1 MSVKKMPT
9 LCMVC
14 TIHTEMGHRNM
25 EKYYKSQVQFLT
37 CKILLL
43 TLNIYSCFLIYW
55 QETHQFLIITF
66 QRSWYIFPLLQV
78 MEVSPNRDMRIS
90 LPNG

>member
-1 MSVKKMPT
+1 MPT

-14 TIHTEMGHRNM
+14 TNPIEMGHRNM

-66 QRSWYIFPLLQV
+66 QRSWYIIPLLQV
-78 MEVSPNRDMRIS
+78 MEVSPSRDMRIP